1 MNKRAYFVN
10 IIVFSRL
17 FTMLASLLIS
27 LSITSS
33 AQAAL
38 VDCQANRPGA
48 GSVLYLYYPTA
59 TDSDF
64 PDDAGGWGVTTSPL
78 QPFDIADLDPGVGST
93 TQLRNA
99 ITERVKNDYCEFNVR
114 VVQSTSA
121 SGTTN
126 PQPTDARWAV
136 VGIGSDTNSA
146 LFGIA
151 EDNDFTDTD
160 PTSYARLWAGTFE
173 LSFGGSGGAL
183 NGTDSTLAR
192 WANAIGGTISHEAGH
207 DFGPT
212 HGDDAPVTSEDA
224 GTNHVMST
232 PSGDDRAQ
240 DRHFS
245 NTSFEILARNIG
257 LYEQTVSNWD
267 FINPN
272 DSAADGF
279 EITVLVRPPDGT
291 PTKGSMYTGGL
302 SPWGDVSISA
312 DGSET
317 FQTNNYNRF
326 IITFT
331 SPKSW
336 NNGANGEIPA
346 GEDFHVGVGLTTDYI
361 VRNVEFTDGGTP
373 MDLRPRVVGYTT
385 GGSFDPA
392 TGGFHVTFSN
402 PDPDKGPLLLSDF
415 VVRYLPRTV
424 DINQMI
430 TGGELIGFD
439 GLPVEPWAVRGADQK
454 TFTLEDK
461 VDVTVGSLMEKRAVD
476 FIAEPARECG
486 LIRPPPIQDAVSP
499 NRMEYC
505 RKGHILGLFP
515 SARIYIEATLTDP
528 NARYFDRDRQE
539 FVVGPLES
547 RIFAQLSGV
556 TPDLN
561 KNGVDDAI
569 DIATGSCADQNDNG
583 VCDEAE
589 PNKYGSDNLQELI
602 KKCCEALQLKLWIVI
617 FLLAL
622 VVLLLF
628 LILTAARRRYS
639 GK

>member
-1 MNKRAYFVN
+1 MNNRAYF
-10 IIVFSRL
+10 ITITTFSSL
-17 FTMLASLLIS
+17 FTILVSLLIG
-27 LSITSS
+27 LSITSPAS
-33 AQAAL
+33 AAL
-38 VDCQANRPGA
+38 VDCQANRPDA
-48 GSVLYLYYPTA
+48 GSVIYLYFPTA
-59 TDSDF
+59 IDNDF
-64 PDDAGGWGVTTSPL
+64 PDDAGGWGITTSPL
-78 QPFDIADLDPGVGST
+78 QPFDISDLDSGVGT
-93 TQLRNA
+93 TAELRNA
-99 ITERVKNDYCEFNVR
+99 ITERVKNDYCEFNAR
-114 VVQSTSA
+114 VVQTTNA
-121 SGTTN
+121 NGTTN
-126 PQPTDARWAV
+126 PQPTDDRWAV
-136 VGIGSDTNSA
+136 VGIGSDTNPA

-151 EDNDFTDTD
+151 EDNDFNDDD

-173 LSFGGSGGAL
+173 SSFGGSGGAL

-212 HGDDAPVTSEDA
+212 HGDEAPETSEDA
-224 GTNHVMST
+224 ATNHVMAT
-232 PSGDDRAQ
+232 PSGEDRAQ

-272 DSAADGF
+272 NSTADGF
-279 EITVLVRPPDGT
+279 RITVLVTPSDGT
-291 PTKGSMYTGGL
+291 PTKGSIYTGSL
-302 SPWGDVSISA
+302 SPWGDVSISS

-336 NNGANGEIPA
+336 NNGADGEIPA

-385 GGSFDPA
+385 GGSFDPE
-392 TGGFHVTFSN
+392 TGSFHVTFSN
-402 PDPDKGPLLLSDF
+402 ADPENGSLLLSDF
-415 VVRYLPRTV
+415 IVRYLPRTV
-424 DINQMI
+424 DIDQMI

-439 GLPVEPWAVRGADQK
+439 GLPIEPWAVRGTDQK
-454 TFTLEDK
+454 SFDLDDK
-461 VDVTVGSLMEKRAVD
+461 VDITVGSLTEKRAVD
-476 FIAEPARECG
+476 FIDKPDGKCG
-486 LIRPPPIQDAVSP
+486 LITPPPIQDAVAP

-505 RKGHILGLFP
+505 REGHVLGLFP

-528 NARYFDRDRQE
+528 NAKYFDRDRQE

-561 KNGVDDAI
+561 KNDVDDAI
-569 DIATGSCADQNDNG
+569 DISTGGCGDSNNNG

-589 PNKYGSDNLQELI
+589 PNKHGSDSLLDWV
-602 KKCCEALQLKLWIVI
+602 KKCCKALQIKLWIVI
-617 FLLAL
+617 FLLVLA
-622 VVLLLF
+622 VLLLF
-628 LILTAARRRYS
+628 LILIAIRRRYS